1 MTLQAFGLKE
11 LKIDATGTP
20 HIESPSGGNL
30 NITAATTT
38 INGNLN
44 VTGTFSGSGGSGDA
58 SNIVVADESTD
69 TECFLVFTTDATGTV
84 APKTGSNLTFNSSTG
99 QLTATGGFNGTA
111 AYSSA
116 VQHVPVSSDGTF
128 FIPFVPSGGT
138 SWTSLGK
145 DTTLSFNPGTNLL
158 KLNSIELDGTTNIIT
173 ASKFTGDLVGDVL
186 GNVTGNVTGSMNGID
201 IGIGNNA
208 SSGENTM
215 IGKNI
220 GSDSDIGNNNTFVG
234 NEAGKSAGGGAS
246 YNVGLGYRT
255 LQNNEGAFNVA
266 IGRKALSGGGG
277 SYNIGIGDW
286 FAGTANAVTGDKNI
300 FIGYDSGKSLTT
312 CENVIAIGSNTL
324 DTITEGRIS
333 GSGTNL
339 NKYGHIAIG
348 GYALQKFQGL
358 NNDQGNM
365 CTAVG
370 YNALATNVQGGSNT
384 AFGPEALRYLGKGQT
399 DVSQTGSTGNTAV
412 GQGAL
417 KGGWS
422 ADWDATN
429 TFRGDYNTAVGWL
442 ALANLKSYTS
452 DSNTAIGK
460 QAGENLT
467 TGHNNTCIGTGSN
480 ASTATVNDEITLGD
494 SNISALRCQEQSIS
508 SLSDGRDKTD
518 VVDLPAGLDFLN
530 TLRPVKF
537 KWQTRD
543 GNGKDGL
550 TRAGFIAQDLQL
562 AQTNHGYLDL
572 VMDNN
577 PDKLEAKQ
585 GQLIPVL
592 VKAIQELN
600 AKIDKLESQIQN

>member
-58 SNIVVADESTD
+58 ANIVVADESED

-84 APKTGSNLTFNSSTG
+84 APKTGSNLTFNSDTG
-99 QLTATGGFNGTA
+99 QLTATSFNGTA
-111 AYSSA
+111 ASSNA
-116 VQHVPVSSDGTF
+116 VQHVPVGSDGTF
-128 FIPFVPSGGT
+128 FIPFVPNGST

-145 DTTLSFNPGTNLL
+145 DTIFSFNPSSNLL
-158 KLNSIELDGTTNIIT
+158 KLGSIELSGTTNIIT
-173 ASKFTGDLVGDVL
+173 ASKFTGDLIGDVL
-186 GNVTGNVTGSMNGID
+186 GDVTGNVTGSMNNIP
-201 IGIGNNA
+201 ISIGNNP
-208 SSGENTM
+208 SETDNVM
-215 IGKNI
+215 IGNSINTDEDVGDRNVFIGRQAGNGAGDGAAYNI
-220 GSDSDIGNNNTFVG
+220 
-234 NEAGKSAGGGAS
+234 
-246 YNVGLGYRT
+246 GLGYKT
-255 LQNNEGAFNVA
+255 LDNANGGFNIA
-266 IGRKALSGGGG
+266 MGRDALSGGGG
-277 SYNIGIGDW
+277 QYNIAIGDQLGL
-286 FAGTANAVTGDKNI
+286 AVVTGATKNI
-300 FIGYDSGKSLTT
+300 LIGYQSGKSLTT
-312 CENVIAIGSNTL
+312 CDDVIAIGSNSL

-339 NKYGHIAIG
+339 NRYGHIAIG
-348 GYALQKFQGL
+348 SYALQKFQGL
-358 NNDQGNM
+358 NNDLGNM

-370 YNALATNVQGGSNT
+370 YNALATNVQGASNT
-384 AFGPEALRYLGKGQT
+384 AFGGDALRYLGKGQT
-399 DVSQTGSTGNTAV
+399 DVLNTGAFGNTAV
-412 GQGAL
+412 GHGAIE
-417 KGGWS
+417 GGWS
-422 ADWDATN
+422 GDWDATN
-429 TFRGDYNTAVGWL
+429 TFRGDYNTAIGWL
-442 ALANLKSYTS
+442 ALSNLKSGTS
-452 DSNTAIGK
+452 DNNTAIGR
-460 QAGENLT
+460 QAGDNIT
-467 TGHNNTCIGTGSN
+467 TGSNNTCIG
-480 ASTATVNDEITLGD
+480 ASSDASSATATNEITLGD
-494 SNISALRCQEQSIS
+494 SNISSLRCNDTSIS
-508 SLSDGRDKTD
+508 SLSDRRDKTD
-518 VVDLPAGLDFLN
+518 IVDLPAGLDFLN

-550 TRAGFIAQDLQL
+550 TRAGFIAQDLQS

-585 GQLIPVL
+585 EHLIPVL